1 MLSGNAELCTAELS
15 TVKRLI
21 VFKIPF
27 IETLEIVL
35 GHKLKKKIKKK

>member
-27 IETLEIVL
+27 IEMLEIVL
-35 GHKLKKKIKKK
+35 RHKLKKKKQK